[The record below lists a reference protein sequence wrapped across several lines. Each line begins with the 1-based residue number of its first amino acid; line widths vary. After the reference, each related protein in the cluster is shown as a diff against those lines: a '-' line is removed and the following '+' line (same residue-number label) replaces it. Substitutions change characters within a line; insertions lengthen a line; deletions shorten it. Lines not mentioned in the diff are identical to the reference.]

1 MADLSNI
8 IEKNIVNESEDPI
21 EAFGSAEEGNEP
33 LKPYMD
39 PTLFDTIDKQAQV
52 EILTPVFDA
61 ITLAG
66 VDYDLKAQ
74 DSATGKRYTLLKN
87 GKVIEVFIMDT
98 NLGDSIQAA
107 IDNSKDED

>member
-1 MADLSNI
+1 MASLSNI
-8 IEKNIVNESEDPI
+8 IEKSILNESEDPI
-21 EAFGSAEEGNEP
+21 EVFGSAEEGNEP

-39 PTLFDTIDKQAQV
+39 PVLFDTIDKQAQID
-52 EILTPVFDA
+52 ILTPVFDA

-66 VDYDLKAQ
+66 ADYDLKAQ

-87 GKVIEVFIMDT
+87 EKVVEVFVMNTD
-98 NLGDSIQAA
+98 LADDVQVA

>member
-1 MADLSNI
+1 MNKD
-8 IEKNIVNESEDPI
+8 EDPI

-39 PTLFDTIDKQAQV
+39 STLFDTIDKQAQV

-66 VDYDLKAQ
+66 VDYNLRAQ
-74 DSATGKRYTLLKN
+74 DSATGKRYTLLKDD
-87 GKVIEVFIMDT
+87 KVLEVFAMDT
-98 NLGDSIQAA
+98 NLADNIQAV
-107 IDNSKDED
+107 IDSSKEID

>member
-1 MADLSNI
+1 MASLSNI
-8 IEKNIVNESEDPI
+8 IEKSILNESEDPI
-21 EAFGSAEEGNEP
+21 EVFGSAEEGNEP

-39 PTLFDTIDKQAQV
+39 PVLFDTLDKQAQID
-52 EILTPVFDA
+52 ILTPVFDA

-66 VDYDLKAQ
+66 ADYDLKAQ

-87 GKVIEVFIMDT
+87 EKVVEVFVMNTD
-98 NLGDSIQAA
+98 LADDVQVA

>member
-1 MADLSNI
+1 MN
-8 IEKNIVNESEDPI
+8 KNDDPI
-21 EAFGSAEEGNEP
+21 AAFGSAEEGNEP

-39 PTLFDTIDKQAQV
+39 PMLFDTIDKQAQ
-52 EILTPVFDA
+52 IDLLTPVFDV

-87 GKVIEVFIMDT
+87 EEVIGVFIMDEK
-98 NLGDSIQAA
+98 LPEHILEAMAKS
-107 IDNSKDED
+107 SEDD